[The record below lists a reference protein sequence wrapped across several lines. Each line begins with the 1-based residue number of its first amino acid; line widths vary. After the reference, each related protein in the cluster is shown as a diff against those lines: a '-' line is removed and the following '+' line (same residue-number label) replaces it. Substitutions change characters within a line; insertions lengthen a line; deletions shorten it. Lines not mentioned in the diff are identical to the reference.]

1 MTFLALGVE
10 ATFEFLDLAGEL
22 QHVIVEA
29 FEAAGE
35 FVRAGAFAVFA
46 VLAMVTLEL
55 FSDFV
60 GLASQ
65 LAGKVGPANGAQQF
79 RGFAEVVHV
88 TFGFFH
94 RDSARFV
101 FPPVVVMTVATA
113 AMVLGTFLTFAGF
126 MVLPGVVFA
135 FGAATSGFVTFAVG
149 AGLSAFASVMF
160 AFATISGGMLATLGF
175 FPGATKAFLHFLGHG
190 GPLAGDCFFVFSP
203 IAVGFALRLRAPL
216 FHLLQELA
224 FAP

>member
-1 MTFLALGVE
+1 M
-10 ATFEFLDLAGEL
+10 
-22 QHVIVEA
+22 
-29 FEAAGE
+29 
-35 FVRAGAFAVFA
+35 RAGAFAVFA
-46 VLAMVTLEL
+46 VLAMVTFEL

-160 AFATISGGMLATLGF
+160 AFATISGGLPSCSACATRI
-175 FPGATKAFLHFLGHG
+175 
-190 GPLAGDCFFVFSP
+190 SRS
-203 IAVGFALRLRAPL
+203 RLRSSSGTSSTDTNCGDVA
-216 FHLLQELA
+216 A
-224 FAP
+224 TCIAT